1 MKFESDKRL
10 LSQDPQI
17 KKPRPKIVPPPPT
30 FKPSNQSAHFVL
42 VKLQPGSLVKAL
54 KAIKRLKGISG
65 FHPVYGE
72 WDLVLII
79 RERKGV
85 NKSELIK
92 RLWDISSVL
101 EVSTLVA
108 AS

>member
-1 MKFESDKRL
+1 MKIESDKRL
-10 LSQDPQI
+10 LSQEPDF
-17 KKPRPKIVPPPPT
+17 KKPRPKVVPPPPS
-30 FKPSNQSAHFVL
+30 FKSSDQSAHFVL

-54 KAIKRLKGISG
+54 KQIKKLKGIAG

-72 WDLVLII
+72 FDLVLII
-79 RERKGV
+79 REKKGV

-92 RLWDISSVL
+92 RIWNISSVL
-101 EVSTLVA
+101 EVSTLVS